1 MTTGRAP
8 GLEIRL
14 DLLRQIRR
22 KAASSRKRIVLPE
35 CDDSRTLQAVPIII
49 AESVAE
55 PVLVGKPAD
64 VEARAKALGVSLGG
78 ARIVDLSEERL
89 IRDLARVYLERN
101 RSRGAS
107 EGEARELVQR
117 PLYGG
122 CALVASGQ
130 ADGIVSGAT
139 HTTADSVR
147 AYLRSFGPAPRIK
160 TVSSFF
166 LMVTP
171 KREFGHEGVFVY
183 SDCGVVPY
191 PTPEQLAEI
200 ALCAAESFRLLAGA
214 EPKVAFLSFSTKGSA
229 SDPSVDKVKRAFAIF
244 KGLAPEV
251 ASDGELQ
258 GDAALV
264 PKVGA
269 SKAPGS
275 RVAGQANVLIFPNLD
290 AGNIAYK
297 LTERLAGAVALGPIL
312 QGLAKAAND
321 LSRGCSARDIADV
334 TAITAVQAQALS
346 PHE

>member
-1 MTTGRAP
+1 MEL
-8 GLEIRL
+8 LE
-14 DLLRQIRR
+14 QIRR
-22 KAASSRKRIVLPE
+22 KAASFSRRIVLPE
-35 CDDSRTLQAVPIII
+35 YEDPRTLKALPLILSDKTAI
-49 AESVAE
+49 
-55 PVLVGKPAD
+55 PVLVGKPSEIEKSAS
-64 VEARAKALGVSLGG
+64 AAGVSLAGVE
-78 ARIVDLSEERL
+78 IVDLAEERL
-89 IRDLARVYLERN
+89 IRELSRVYLERN

-107 EGEARELVQR
+107 EGEARELVQQ

-122 CALVASGQ
+122 CALVAAGR
-130 ADGIVSGAT
+130 AHGIVSGAT

-147 AYLRSFGPAPRIK
+147 AYLRSFGPASRIR

-171 KREFGHEGVFVY
+171 KREFGQDGVFVY

-191 PTPEQLAEI
+191 PTSEQLAEI
-200 ALCAAESFRLLAGA
+200 ALCAAESFKLLVGA

-229 SDPSVDKVKRAFAIF
+229 KDPNVDKVVRAFKLF
-244 KGLAPEV
+244 RGLAPDI

-297 LTERLAGAVALGPIL
+297 LTERLAGGIALGPIL
-312 QGLAKAAND
+312 QGLARAAND
-321 LSRGCSARDIADV
+321 LSRGCTAQDIADV
-334 TAITAVQAQALS
+334 TAITAVQAQAIS
-346 PHE
+346 S

>member
-1 MTTGRAP
+1 M
-8 GLEIRL
+8 
-14 DLLRQIRR
+14 DLLQQIRR
-22 KAASSRKRIVLPE
+22 KAASSRRRIVLPE
-35 CDDSRTLQAVPIII
+35 SEDKRTLQAVPLIL
-49 AESVAE
+49 AEGTAE

-64 VEARAKALGVSLGG
+64 IEKRAKALGVSLAGVE
-78 ARIVDLSEERL
+78 IVDLSDERL
-89 IRDLARVYLERN
+89 IRELSRVYLERN
-101 RSRGAS
+101 RSRGVS
-107 EGEARELVQR
+107 EGEARELVQQ

-122 CALVASGQ
+122 CALVAAEKVG
-130 ADGIVSGAT
+130 GIVSGAT

-147 AYLRSFGPAPRIK
+147 AYLRSFGPSSRIR

-171 KREFGHEGVFVY
+171 KPEFGQGGVFVY

-191 PTPEQLAEI
+191 PTSEQLAEI
-200 ALCAAESFRLLAGA
+200 ALCAAESFKLLVGA

-229 SDPSVDKVKRAFAIF
+229 NDPNVDKVVRAFNLF
-244 KGLAPEV
+244 RGLAPEI

-264 PKVGA
+264 PRVGA

-297 LTERLAGAVALGPIL
+297 LTERLAGGAALGPIL

-321 LSRGCSARDIADV
+321 LSRGCTARDIADV
-334 TAITAVQAQALS
+334 TAITAVQAQAIS
-346 PHE
+346 P